1 MNDKASNDDEHI
13 MTQKAAA
20 EKRGLR
26 YLRRVV
32 QVMWHGGL
40 SLEKEA
46 YCKHFGSSTDS
57 GEVSLIV
64 RKPTW
69 RRDIV
74 IVWSWDSSY
83 TTFALHWPQLAIWE
97 QTMNNRTPPD

>member
-26 YLRRVV
+26 YLWLGV

-40 SLEKEA
+40 SLEREA
-46 YCKHFGSSTDS
+46 YIANTSTADS

-69 RRDIV
+69 RRDTV

-83 TTFALHWPQLAIWE
+83 TTFALRWPQLAIWE